1 MCELNENSC
10 LLETYIPE
18 FAADRTDVKIT
29 AFIITAATSKPIFW
43 NTIVNGEAVTL
54 FVSNNLGSFA
64 DTIEEIINIVA
75 M

>member
-1 MCELNENSC
+1 M
-10 LLETYIPE
+10 
-18 FAADRTDVKIT
+18 
-29 AFIITAATSKPIFW
+29 
-43 NTIVNGEAVTL
+43 NGEAVTL